1 MEPLSEVATQQI
13 PEYLLFKTVDYFVGS
28 DGWDWSKF
36 QHLLPSEVLD
46 LIVAIMPPDN
56 AQGKDECYWGPSSS
70 GTFSIKSAYAGLGA
84 ENSRAAL
91 PWMRVWSW
99 YGPQ

>member
-1 MEPLSEVATQQI
+1 MRKHLVWALGAGNTVQFWNHRWIPNLMEPFSKVATQQI
-13 PEYLLFKTVDYFVGS
+13 PEYLFFKTVDYFVGS

-56 AQGKDECYWGPSSS
+56 AQAKDECY
-70 GTFSIKSAYAGLGA
+70 
-84 ENSRAAL
+84 
-91 PWMRVWSW
+91 
-99 YGPQ
+99 